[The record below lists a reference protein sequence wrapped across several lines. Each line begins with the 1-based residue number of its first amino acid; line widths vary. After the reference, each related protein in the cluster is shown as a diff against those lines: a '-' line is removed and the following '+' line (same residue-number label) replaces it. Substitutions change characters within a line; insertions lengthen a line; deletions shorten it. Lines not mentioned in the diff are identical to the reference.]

1 MGAKQRLPRTRCLAI
16 RLCSANC
23 SSREAFGHCV
33 LETEKGPLRATLF
46 SNGSGWEKLLLVA
59 AACGWLPSLRS
70 SLTNLQLK
78 SLALEKYVG

>member
-1 MGAKQRLPRTRCLAI
+1 MAAKRSLSRTRCLAI

-33 LETEKGPLRATLF
+33 LETEKGPLERPFF
-46 SNGSGWEKLLLVA
+46 SNGSGWEKALLVA

-70 SLTNLQLK
+70 SLADLQLK